1 MQGDGWER
9 DGYEEDEEECYS
21 DDDCSE
27 GRCNAEDVCLSNC
40 KEGEMCPTVCTGWCV
55 KKTEGGKEDYNGKE
69 DTGKEDY
76 GKGDYGKED
85 DGKENDGGKK
95 EDGWYQDSNGEWVYG
110 SKEDDSGSKGDTGKV
125 CKEEWEQNSDG
136 DWVNCY
142 TGEVW
147 KGGK

>member
-1 MQGDGWER
+1 MAEAAAYADAQSTLGLSPAQLQSYRWFHTMM
-9 DGYEEDEEECYS
+9 EED
-21 DDDCSE
+21 
-27 GRCNAEDVCLSNC
+27 N
-40 KEGEMCPTVCTGWCV
+40 
-55 KKTEGGKEDYNGKE
+55 GGKEDA
-69 DTGKEDY
+69 
-76 GKGDYGKED
+76 
-85 DGKENDGGKK
+85 GGKK

-147 KGGK
+147 EGGK